1 MKNKIISKVLAM
13 GLAGSLAL
21 LSPASFTVFAEG
33 YDTTAPVVTDVSLD
47 KDSVEAGDTIT
58 LDMNVTEDETGIS
71 SMYLVIN
78 GEVVNAAITPDGSA
92 VSG

>member
-58 LDMNVTEDETGIS
+58 IDKNVTKDETNIS
-71 SMYLVIN
+71 TIYPIPN
-78 GEVVNAAITPDGSA
+78 E
-92 VSG
+92 